1 MATADLARLS
11 SSSSRFGDP
20 DTESVGSDQS
30 LHPYLRPDIRRSVFQ
45 LLNTAIPFAALW
57 YLMLRSLEFSY
68 WLTLLLAAPT
78 AGLLVRLFIIQHDCG
93 HGSFLPR
100 QRVNNAIGFVI
111 GVLTLTPYGYWRRT
125 HAIHHATSGNLDRRD
140 FGDITTLTV
149 SEYRARSPFRRL
161 LYRLYRHPL
170 ILFGAGPAYLFIFKH
185 RLPADLPLSWKREWR
200 SVLWTNLA
208 IVGVFAL
215 AWQTIGIVTFLKVQ
229 LPVTLLAGTAGV
241 WLFYIQHQFEDTY
254 WRRQPEWSYHN
265 ASIKGSSYY
274 DLPAVINW
282 FTGNIGVHHVHHLCS
297 RIPNYR
303 LHECLRENEY
313 LQDVTRLTLR
323 DSIRCIRLSLWDE
336 NAQRLIAFC
345 DLPK

>member
-1 MATADLARLS
+1 MATGACVQESNSSTRLNELP
-11 SSSSRFGDP
+11 GDGAAP
-20 DTESVGSDQS
+20 HHSLQPY
-30 LHPYLRPDIRRSVFQ
+30 LHPDPRRSLFQ

-57 YLMLRSLEFSY
+57 YLMLLSMEYSY
-68 WLTLLLAAPT
+68 WAALLLAMPA

-93 HGSFLPR
+93 HGSFLR
-100 QRVNNAIGFVI
+100 HQSVNNAIGFVI

-149 SEYRARSPFRRL
+149 KEYQALSQGRRL
-161 LYRLYRHPL
+161 MYRLYRHPL
-170 ILFGAGPAYLFIFKH
+170 VLFGLGPAYLFIFKH
-185 RLPADLPLSWKREWR
+185 RFPADIPWTWKREWR

-208 IVGVFAL
+208 IVGVLAL
-215 AWQTIGIVTFLKVQ
+215 ASQTIGITTFLKVQ
-229 LPVTLLAGTAGV
+229 LPITLLAGSAGV
-241 WLFYIQHQFEDTY
+241 WLFYIQHQFEETY
-254 WRRQPEWSYHN
+254 WRNQPEWDYHE
-265 ASIKGSSYY
+265 ASLRGSSYY

-303 LHECLRENEY
+303 LHECLRENDY

-323 DSIRCIRLSLWDE
+323 DSLRCVGLSLWDE
-336 NAQRLIAFC
+336 DAQHLIAFR
-345 DLPK
+345 DLTK